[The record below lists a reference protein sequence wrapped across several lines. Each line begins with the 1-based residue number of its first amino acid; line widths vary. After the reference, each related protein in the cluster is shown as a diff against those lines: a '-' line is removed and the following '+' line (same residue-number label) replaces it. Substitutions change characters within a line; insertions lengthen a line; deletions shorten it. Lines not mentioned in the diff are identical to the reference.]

1 MISSRQKNKKIFYVS
16 GTRADFG
23 LMLPVLRAIKAS
35 KSLDLILCAAG
46 EHLMFQFG
54 KTINDIKKH
63 FPEVHTIKTSSKSD
77 EKTGVAEFNAN
88 FFKKITIKLKEEKPD
103 LVLVLGDRSEMLL
116 TAVACLYLGIPIAHI
131 HGGEKTG
138 TVDEVSRHAITKI
151 SNIHFP
157 ATKDAA
163 SRIKRMGE
171 DSWRINIV
179 GAPALDTIL
188 NEKLPTRGELLSD
201 LGMNIKDKFILV
213 LQHPV
218 SDEVMNAGNQMKETI
233 EAVKKFDMPA
243 VFIYPHADA
252 GGRRIIDEIQKE
264 KNNPLFKI
272 FPSLEYKKFLALERE
287 ASVWVGNSS
296 AALIESSSFKTPVV
310 NVGNRQIGRER
321 GHNVLDADYDR
332 NKIYKAIHKSLNDK
346 KYLNKLKKI
355 KNPWSDGRTGIK
367 IAKILEKIELS
378 PKILNKQICY

>member
-355 KNPWSDGRTGIK
+355 KNPW
-367 IAKILEKIELS
+367 
-378 PKILNKQICY
+378 

>member
-1 MISSRQKNKKIFYVS
+1 MISSRKNTKKIFYVS

-23 LMLPVLRAIKAS
+23 LMLPVLKAIETS
-35 KSLDLILCAAG
+35 RSLDLIFYATG

-63 FPEVHTIKTSSKSD
+63 FSEVHTIKASSKSD

-163 SRIKRMGE
+163 SRIKKMGE

-218 SDEVMNAGNQMKETI
+218 SDEAMNAGDQMKETI

-272 FPSLEYKKFLALERE
+272 FPSLEYKKFLALQRE

-321 GHNVLDADYDR
+321 GHNVLDVGYDR
-332 NKIYKAIHKSLNDK
+332 NQIYKAIHQSLNDK

-355 KNPWSDGRTGIK
+355 KNLWGDGKTSERIV
-367 IAKILEKIELS
+367 KILEKLEISSKL
-378 PKILNKQICY
+378 LNKQISY

>member
-264 KNNPLFKI
+264 KNNPL
-272 FPSLEYKKFLALERE
+272 
-287 ASVWVGNSS
+287 
-296 AALIESSSFKTPVV
+296 
-310 NVGNRQIGRER
+310 
-321 GHNVLDADYDR
+321 
-332 NKIYKAIHKSLNDK
+332 
-346 KYLNKLKKI
+346 KY
-355 KNPWSDGRTGIK
+355 
-367 IAKILEKIELS
+367 
-378 PKILNKQICY
+378 

>member
-116 TAVACLYLGIPIAHI
+116 TAVAYLYLGIPIAHI

-272 FPSLEYKKFLALERE
+272 FPSFEYKKFLALERE

-355 KNPWSDGRTGIK
+355 KNPWGDGRTGIK

>member
-355 KNPWSDGRTGIK
+355 KNPWGDGRTGIK